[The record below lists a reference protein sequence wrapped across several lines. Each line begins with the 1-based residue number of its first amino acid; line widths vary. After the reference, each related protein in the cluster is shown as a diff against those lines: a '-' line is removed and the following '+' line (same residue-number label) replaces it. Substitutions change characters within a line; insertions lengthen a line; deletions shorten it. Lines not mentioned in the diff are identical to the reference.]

1 MKLYVSIVLCLLCI
15 GALAQNEKNYSQT
28 FNSNSYRSGK
38 WIDDKSDWDF
48 TETIKRVSKI
58 TIKDKKVF
66 LSDIEVLDILDDGQ
80 DTSDGDSKSIQWNCK
95 DKEGEDVMITVM
107 QFADGEST
115 FSIFYFDDYN
125 ACNIYDLTTTPDVFG
140 SGFHFPKIK

>member
-1 MKLYVSIVLCLLCI
+1 MKLYVSIVLCILCI
-15 GALAQNEKNYSQT
+15 GAFAQNEKNYSQT

-38 WIDDKSDWDF
+38 WIDDKRGWDF
-48 TETIKRVSKI
+48 TETIQRVSKI

-66 LSDIEVLDILDDGQ
+66 LSNVEVLDILDDGQ

-95 DKEGEDVMITVM
+95 DKEGEDVIITVM

-115 FSIFYFDDYN
+115 FSIFYFND
-125 ACNIYDLTTTPDVFG
+125 CNIYDITTTPDVFG